1 MRPLSSADEQQLLD
15 GVKQAVDLVDNQGM
29 SPNAAM
35 QKVARALN
43 YSPGFLKAACNAFN
57 TGRQLA
63 QWNANDSVL
72 DKLAGFPLAD
82 YDAIHNAMW
91 GTAQEKVAQVLY
103 TEPRFSSYDDLVRQ
117 ESLDKDLATFTKT
130 AAAEPVVA
138 ARQLPLKRAYDAVD
152 YNQRLQEEA
161 RRAFQAE
168 REKLAQHY
176 QVLTD
181 YFAKSAY
188 DRLPFGQVAQAVNT
202 YYGPVGAALI
212 RSLAAQFP
220 QEKQAAYQTTNACD
234 RTKAP
239 YPAIAATL
247 QQVERYKQAET
258 ALDLAT
264 NQLTEAQAA
273 YDQLK
278 TQVITK
284 QASSAAFGGGFG
296 LGLVNSIAADAL
308 KDRDKKIE
316 NQINELES
324 PDHINEMRKIRAQT
338 LLTQLMSDPEN
349 PLSAYD
355 PEEVLSEYNQM
366 VQLSPRLAD
375 QPAAVGPLLN
385 KRLTGNTEPFELGQM
400 LDLENKMQSIQPSP
414 GYGKA
419 SQNSLFGSV
428 DASSKTAQTQDL
440 IYHET
445 SILG

>member
-168 REKLAQHY
+168 REKLTQHY

-202 YYGPVGAALI
+202 YYGPVGVALM

-264 NQLTEAQAA
+264 NQLTEAQVA

-284 QASSAAFGGGFG
+284 QAAGVASGAAGG
-296 LGLVNSIAADAL
+296 LGFNLANNLAQNAKQDN
-308 KDRDKKIE
+308 DKLIE
-316 NQINELES
+316 DQIKKLES

-400 LDLENKMQSIQPSP
+400 LDLENKLQSTQASPS
-414 GYGKA
+414 YQNSAHFSKA
-419 SQNSLFGSV
+419 SS
-428 DASSKTAQTQDL
+428 AQDVMT
-440 IYHET
+440 HET
-445 SILG
+445 SIIG